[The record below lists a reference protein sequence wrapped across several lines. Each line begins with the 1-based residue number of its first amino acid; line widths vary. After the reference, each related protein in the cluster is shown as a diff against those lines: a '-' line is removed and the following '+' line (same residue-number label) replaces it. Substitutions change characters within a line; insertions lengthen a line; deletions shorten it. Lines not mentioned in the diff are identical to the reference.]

1 MAIKNM
7 QQLKLKKQQLEFQ
20 SKFYEKELVS
30 SAAGILDN
38 FTDKLRGLTFDLGY
52 RLISNFI
59 FSRRKRRKESSFD

>member
-38 FTDKLRGLTFDLGY
+38 FTDKLRSLTFDFGY
-52 RLISNFI
+52 RLITHFI
-59 FSRRKRRKESSFD
+59 FSRRKKRKESSVD